1 MAPQRANKGRRGQIV
16 VMAPIVIVVL
26 TCMLAITVDVGRMV
40 LERALLQNGCDAG
53 ALAGAQVLLREHLD
67 GTGESEARSVALT
80 EAISVF
86 KSNSQDAGVAI
97 EFGSAAED
105 GSFVAAGED
114 TPATRVRA
122 TALRDAGAPGGALP
136 LVFAGFFTFGSADV
150 TAAATAEVSDNI
162 VGVSAG
168 LGPFA
173 VPKHRIPGL
182 GEEMIFYPAD
192 PDAYDEGN
200 GWDTVAPGCWG
211 LLNLDGGNLGTPEL
225 IDWIVNGYD
234 GTIRKDPEQDSVWID
249 GTSGFRATIE
259 DAMIQKIGKPMILLV
274 YDQIVG
280 VGATTDFRCVGFLRI
295 TVNSVQLKGT
305 NNPHISAT
313 VEQVSSLHDVIT
325 GGGVPSVNIRK
336 VQLVE

>member
-1 MAPQRANKGRRGQIV
+1 
-16 VMAPIVIVVL
+16 MAPIVIVVL

-150 TAAATAEVSDNI
+150 TAAATAEVSDKI

-200 GWDTVAPGCWG
+200 GSDTVAPGCWG
-211 LLNLDGGNLGTPEL
+211 LLNLDGGDLGTTEI
-225 IDWIVNGYD
+225 IDWLLNGYD
-234 GTIRKDPEQDSVWID
+234 EPLELDPEDGYTWVS
-249 GTSGFRATIE
+249 GTSGFRA
-259 DAMIQKIGKPMILLV
+259 ALQKPLVSIIGEPMIVLV
-274 YDQIVG
+274 YDELVG
-280 VGATTDFRCVGFLRI
+280 GGSNASFRCVEFMLL
-295 TVNSVQLKGT
+295 T
-305 NNPHISAT
+305 
-313 VEQVSSLHDVIT
+313 IT
-325 GGGVPSVNIRK
+325 GCKLVGSDPYVTGRVDVVDTIHNLKTGDGNPSVNIRK
-336 VQLVE
+336 IQLID